1 VWYDLAIIDKTF
13 LFQDSLKINLS
24 YFFELLLRRQQA
36 LHQADPFLI
45 DRQGKL
51 DESILAIRLIIGKA
65 VALSIGTTFPRIGVV
80 STEAP
85 SWALA
90 LMTTSAAMSNIAMTK
105 LINIL
110 SLIIFTSNWIRL
122 QMFGSF

>member
-36 LHQADPFLI
+36 LHQADPFLF

-80 STEAP
+80 SSRLGQWIEFDLLGVPDCLGNTGI
-85 SWALA
+85 
-90 LMTTSAAMSNIAMTK
+90 AAIPK
-105 LINIL
+105 
-110 SLIIFTSNWIRL
+110 
-122 QMFGSF
+122 

>member
-1 VWYDLAIIDKTF
+1 MWYDLAIIDKTF

>member
-1 VWYDLAIIDKTF
+1 MHQQLQKWPDLPNSYSENAYF
-13 LFQDSLKINLS
+13 L
-24 YFFELLLRRQQA
+24 ELLLRRQQA
-36 LHQADPFLI
+36 LHQADLFLF

-65 VALSIGTTFPRIGVV
+65 VAPTMGTIFPSVGVI

-90 LMTTSAAMSNIAMTK
+90 LMTTSGAMSNIVMTK
-105 LINIL
+105 LMNIL